1 MAIHDTIYAAPWGD
15 DSGGLGTELSPV
27 QSIAKAILIID
38 DGAGDGEIV
47 LLTRD
52 DDYEI
57 ALAAPDTLS
66 YEMYTEGTRLA
77 KITVTGTGPVTMA
90 DTVKNCHIV
99 WHSSA
104 SIGFA
109 GSGEFRNCVL
119 DLKRTFSAYGLN
131 NIITGMISLRHCVVE
146 VEQSGSGSIS
156 LYSLGSSSSDITNY
170 NSVIVKKSTAVSFS
184 LGDYYGSYDLTFTG
198 CVFSTVIT
206 MSGTNLYFTDCSN
219 ADLPHYDSQY
229 MPLSGSLL
237 IDGGYASHS
246 SMYDPDPG
254 DGTRAEW
261 PSLGFVAPDIG
272 VWGGPDRL
280 SLVRQ
285 ANESG
290 SGGPMTGA
298 AGSYLVYDRGRDIWL
313 SFAGFNVV
321 DGHALNY
328 GSTIENVL
336 LLLSSDG
343 IVNQYPGAEISDEYC
358 EAETGRIDVS
368 GVSIIKSVMGDFERD
383 RTVKMVLRNE
393 LDDGELM
400 GVVPD
405 ARRNVWHRI
414 AYDRSR
420 GYRFSVKI
428 YHALRLYK
436 LKLEMKVRDNK

>member
-1 MAIHDTIYAAPWGD
+1 VINSIIAVGGENTQAIDIGNYSLYMDTH
-15 DSGGLGTELSPV
+15 T
-27 QSIAKAILIID
+27 
-38 DGAGDGEIV
+38 
-47 LLTRD
+47 LT
-52 DDYEI
+52 
-57 ALAAPDTLS
+57 L
-66 YEMYTEGTRLA
+66 
-77 KITVTGTGPVTMA
+77 
-90 DTVKNCHIV
+90 KNCYI
-99 WHSSA
+99 
-104 SIGFA
+104 
-109 GSGEFRNCVL
+109 
-119 DLKRTFSAYGLN
+119 DP
-131 NIITGMISLRHCVVE
+131 NIE
-146 VEQSGSGSIS
+146 
-156 LYSLGSSSSDITNY
+156 
-170 NSVIVKKSTAVSFS
+170 
-184 LGDYYGSYDLTFTG
+184 
-198 CVFSTVIT
+198 
-206 MSGTNLYFTDCSN
+206 MSGDNLIFEDCINSGDIL
-219 ADLPHYDSQY
+219 ADSQY
-229 MPLSGSLL
+229 IPYGASPL
-237 IDGGYASHS
+237 IDGGYSADS
-246 SMYDPDPG
+246 SWYDPDPG